1 MLALAKLPVPNLI
14 REANAS
20 IQSAN
25 IINPF
30 VISIARSYFIPNFIA
45 VKLLILVQ
53 IQKTM
58 DQLDSRK
65 ILVAVVAIFA
75 IIFVLAFSS
84 SIFYTVEAT
93 ERAVLF
99 YKFSGGLDKDDVKTP
114 GLHVKAPWNEVY
126 IYEVAET
133 KEEEAMD
140 VLDKNGLSI
149 SVDVTVR
156 FYPVH
161 GMIGYLHEKFNT
173 SYIEKLVKPE
183 VRSSVRQ
190 VMGRYTAEEIYSTKR
205 AEVETAIKEETGKVL
220 LDNNIE
226 MKALLIRSINLPAQI
241 KQAIENKLEQEQE
254 SLAYQYR
261 LDKEKSEAERKR
273 IAAEGEAKANDIVNS
288 SLSDK
293 LLKMRG
299 IEATLELSKSENS
312 KIVIIGG
319 EGGMPLILNDK

>member
-30 VISIARSYFIPNFIA
+30 IISIARSYFIPNFIA

-53 IQKTM
+53 TQKTM

-65 ILVAVVAIFA
+65 IVVALVAIFA

-190 VMGRYTAEEIYSTKR
+190 VMGRYTAEEIYSNHS
-205 AEVETAIKEETGKVL
+205 VL
-220 LDNNIE
+220 F
-226 MKALLIRSINLPAQI
+226 
-241 KQAIENKLEQEQE
+241 QE
-254 SLAYQYR
+254 S
-261 LDKEKSEAERKR
+261 
-273 IAAEGEAKANDIVNS
+273 NVP
-288 SLSDK
+288 
-293 LLKMRG
+293 
-299 IEATLELSKSENS
+299 
-312 KIVIIGG
+312 V
-319 EGGMPLILNDK
+319 